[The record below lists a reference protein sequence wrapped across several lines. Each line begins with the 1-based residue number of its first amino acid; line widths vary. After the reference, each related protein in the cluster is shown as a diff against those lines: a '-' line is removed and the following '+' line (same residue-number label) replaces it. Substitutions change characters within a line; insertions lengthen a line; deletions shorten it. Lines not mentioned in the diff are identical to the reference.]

1 LLCGIKRRDFSRH
14 RISPVNFSSIM
25 KVASYEAI
33 VRALNDSGVPFP
45 VVGGLAAIAHGT
57 EEAPMSIW

>member
-1 LLCGIKRRDFSRH
+1 
-14 RISPVNFSSIM
+14 M